1 MFHTLKYGCRNTAY
15 LSASTVCSK
24 LQFRGPTVADLQKAY
39 QAEAKRVVEEHN
51 SKHSTDL
58 WDVDYYE
65 RGYKKSFDKLLQ
77 GAESVLTPT
86 DIEKCSHFLN
96 FQGMSLLR
104 GASVTRDCAKYA
116 THFARGKLIP
126 LEYSPECC

>member
-104 GASVTRDCAKYA
+104 EEPLLQEIVQNMQRTS
-116 THFARGKLIP
+116 RGV
-126 LEYSPECC
+126 S